1 MCYSKIALILFKAIV
16 EILLLCMKSM
26 EQSGNVD
33 ADGLPLDMT
42 EYNKLGFF
50 LASVRD
56 IIKEN
61 ENFEKENEEQDI

>member
-1 MCYSKIALILFKAIV
+1 MCYSKICLILFKALV
-16 EILLLCMKSM
+16 EILLLCMRSM

-33 ADGLPLDMT
+33 ADGVPLDMA
-42 EYNKLGFF
+42 EYNRLGFF

-61 ENFEKENEEQDI
+61 DLFEKNYEE